1 MQKTK
6 ATCAVSGCDA
16 MHSSWQHWE
25 VTCVHCETFVCR
37 DDYREL
43 PVVEL
48 FMTRTR
54 ECPNCHQ
61 PMEG

>member
-6 ATCAVSGCDA
+6 EKCAVSGCDA
-16 MHSSWQHWE
+16 THSSWQHWE
-25 VTCVHCETFVCR
+25 VTCVNCGAFVCR
-37 DDYREL
+37 DDYRTL
-43 PVVEL
+43 PVVEW